1 MSQGSLHLPTLLF
14 QVACWLWW
22 SVSEMISWQ
31 LYLYILVARTKIK
44 IMHFS
49 HFLFIWHV
57 FIHVRRADMQTAH
70 TIYASHRSHMLQP
83 GSPISRGVSASS
95 RVGLCRR
102 TCTHTSP
109 WRCLMDQ
116 QGRLGPAMSATSC
129 LVSRVMLGW
138 ARPGAQNVLLHS
150 WQ

>member
-1 MSQGSLHLPTLLF
+1 MSKGFLHLPTLLF

-31 LYLYILVARTKIK
+31 LYLWHEPRLRSCTSRISYSYGMYSCKWRTQY
-44 IMHFS
+44 MHPTDPTCS
-49 HFLFIWHV
+49 NLD
-57 FIHVRRADMQTAH
+57 RRSLEVSVHLPGWDFAGGRVH
-70 TIYASHRSHMLQP
+70 TLPP
-83 GSPISRGVSASS
+83 GGA
-95 RVGLCRR
+95 LW
-102 TCTHTSP
+102 TT
-109 WRCLMDQ
+109 MDH

-138 ARPGAQNVLLHS
+138 ARPAAQNVLLHS

>member
-1 MSQGSLHLPTLLF
+1 MLAVMKCVRDDFMAT
-14 QVACWLWW
+14 
-22 SVSEMISWQ
+22 
-31 LYLYILVARTKIK
+31 ILVARTKIK

-57 FIHVRRADMQTAH
+57 FIQFHTCPESRHANGVHVFFFS
-70 TIYASHRSHMLQP
+70 SHRSHMLQP

-109 WRCLMDQ
+109 WRCLMDHH
-116 QGRLGPAMSATSC
+116 GPPGSLGSSYVSYVMFSESSHVGLSPA
-129 LVSRVMLGW
+129 
-138 ARPGAQNVLLHS
+138 AQNVLLHS
-150 WQ
+150 RQ